1 MNHTEFWKKYAQL
14 EDKEA
19 KEFLKTYMFSL
30 PTDEMKSWVLSE
42 TRTIVNE
49 LKQDFSDPSVKSEW
63 KQKVKSDLA
72 NVVSSI
78 ENNNSK
84 AAAKKAA

>member
-19 KEFLKTYMFSL
+19 KVFLKTYMFLL
-30 PTDEMKSWVLSE
+30 PADEMKAWVLSE

-49 LKQDFSDPSVKSEW
+49 LKQDFSDPSVKNEW

-78 ENNNSK
+78 KNKNSK
-84 AAAKKAA
+84 AAAKKSA